1 MWIKSSRAR
10 NPTIRSKGLLWLL
23 VHSREVK
30 RKREEK
36 LLEKNMNKWG
46 QIIMEEKMV
55 LPQVLLQ
62 KSLMFKRPQNKL
74 VNKLSMMKNLDLRS
88 LAKLKHL

>member
-1 MWIKSSRAR
+1 
-10 NPTIRSKGLLWLL
+10 

-74 VNKLSMMKNLDLRS
+74 VNKLSMMKNLDLHS
-88 LAKLKHL
+88 LPKLKHL

>member
-1 MWIKSSRAR
+1 
-10 NPTIRSKGLLWLL
+10 

-55 LPQVLLQ
+55 LPQVLQ
-62 KSLMFKRPQNKL
+62 KSLMFKRHQNKL
-74 VNKLSMMKNLDLRS
+74 VNKLSMKKNLNLHS
-88 LAKLKHL
+88 LPKLKRL

>member
-1 MWIKSSRAR
+1 
-10 NPTIRSKGLLWLL
+10 

-36 LLEKNMNKWG
+36 LLEKKMNKWG

-55 LPQVLLQ
+55 LPQVLQ

-74 VNKLSMMKNLDLRS
+74 VNKLSMMKNLNLHS
-88 LAKLKHL
+88 LPKLKRL

>member
-1 MWIKSSRAR
+1 
-10 NPTIRSKGLLWLL
+10 

-62 KSLMFKRPQNKL
+62 KLLMFKRPQNKL
-74 VNKLSMMKNLDLRS
+74 VNKLSMKKNLNLHS
-88 LAKLKHL
+88 LPKLKRL